1 MDSQYKDSYIN
12 ILNISK
18 NRFHYMNKLKSN
30 DTFKI
35 DKDFVSLISFK
46 LNDDALNT
54 IMDYERFIIYAGE
67 SPLDL
72 TAKLNLLKKNLLEI
86 NDLLESKIS
95 LKNQLQIKGT
105 SLNTF
110 FLFYFFKIRNIE
122 NRK

>member
-1 MDSQYKDSYIN
+1 
-12 ILNISK
+12 
-18 NRFHYMNKLKSN
+18 MNKLKSN

-72 TAKLNLLKKNLLEI
+72 TAKTKFIKRKK
-86 NDLLESKIS
+86 
-95 LKNQLQIKGT
+95 
-105 SLNTF
+105 F
-110 FLFYFFKIRNIE
+110 IRN
-122 NRK
+122 